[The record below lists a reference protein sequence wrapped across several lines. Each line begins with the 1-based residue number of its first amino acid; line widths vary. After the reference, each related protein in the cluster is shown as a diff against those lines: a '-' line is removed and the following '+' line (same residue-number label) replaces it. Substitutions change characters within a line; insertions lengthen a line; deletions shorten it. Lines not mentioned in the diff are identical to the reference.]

1 MSGLV
6 HVYTYK
12 RGLLSRVA
20 HDLRFSVG
28 LTELES
34 SAGQVHATIRVSGLR
49 VDGAMRGGS
58 LSTGVL
64 SDRDRARIR
73 ETTGRE
79 VLDETLHPVVKFRGC
94 FTAQGIE
101 GELHLRGIWN
111 SVVFVPSADRWSTEL
126 APSRWK
132 IRPYRALMGALELQD
147 RVRIEVWHPKL
158 VV

>member
-1 MSGLV
+1 MNGLV
-6 HVYTYK
+6 HVFTYK

-34 SAGQVHATIRVSGLR
+34 TADQVYATIPVSGLR

-58 LSTGVL
+58 LSTSVL

-73 ETTGRE
+73 ETAGRE
-79 VLDETLHPVVKFRGC
+79 VLDETRHPVVKFRGG
-94 FTAQGIE
+94 FTARGIE
-101 GELHLRGIWN
+101 GELHLRGMWS
-111 SVVFVPSADRWSTEL
+111 SVVFVASGDRWCAEL